1 MREMRTKPTKWPP
14 PIAAAESWAFEG
26 VSEQVSGL
34 DDAEPHVCVPAG
46 SLAMVTYAPRARG
59 LEERVEI
66 LRAGQIVPETLAG
79 GYWEFVRGT
88 IVRV

>member
-1 MREMRTKPTKWPP
+1 MRTKPSKWPP
-14 PIAAAESWAFEG
+14 PIAAAESWAFDAVHER
-26 VSEQVSGL
+26 VSLGA
-34 DDAEPHVCVPAG
+34 DADAEPHVCVPAG
-46 SLAMVTYAPRARG
+46 SLAMITYAPRAPG

>member
-1 MREMRTKPTKWPP
+1 MRSKWPP
-14 PIAAAESWAFEG
+14 PVAGAESWAFEP
-26 VSEQVSGL
+26 VSDAIEGQG
-34 DDAEPHVCVPAG
+34 DAEPHVCVPAG
-46 SLAMVTYAPRARG
+46 MLAVVTYTPRAAG

-79 GYWEFVRGT
+79 GYWKFARGS

>member
-1 MREMRTKPTKWPP
+1 MREMPTKPTRWPP
-14 PIAAAESWAFEG
+14 ALAPVESWAFEP
-26 VSEQVSGL
+26 VSEEVSGL
-34 DDAEPHVCVPAG
+34 DDAEPHVCVPPG
-46 SLAMVTYAPRARG
+46 MLAMVTYTPSAAG

-79 GYWEFVRGT
+79 GYWKFARGT